1 MSNKGFTNISNTVK
15 TLLYPFLVG
24 IRLFSRFRR
33 GKILMY
39 LLAYLFVFSFEGLL
53 FFQILYVPNLVRTFV
68 IMYLIL
74 GMIYVEFHF
83 DDLDRKE
90 SL

>member
-1 MSNKGFTNISNTVK
+1 MPNTVK
-15 TLLYPFLVG
+15 TLLYPFLAG

>member
-1 MSNKGFTNISNTVK
+1 MSNTVK

-74 GMIYVEFHF
+74 GMIFVEFHF
-83 DDLDRKE
+83 DDLDQQK

>member
-1 MSNKGFTNISNTVK
+1 MSNTVK

-39 LLAYLFVFSFEGLL
+39 LLAYLLVFSFEGLL
-53 FFQILYVPNLVRTFV
+53 FFQILLVPNLVRTFV

>member
-1 MSNKGFTNISNTVK
+1 MSNTVK

-39 LLAYLFVFSFEGLL
+39 LLTYLFVFSFEGLL

-83 DDLDRKE
+83 DDLDPKE

>member
-1 MSNKGFTNISNTVK
+1 MSNTVK
-15 TLLYPFLVG
+15 TLLYSFLVG

-74 GMIYVEFHF
+74 GMIFVEFHF
-83 DDLDRKE
+83 DDLDQQK

>member
-1 MSNKGFTNISNTVK
+1 MPNSFK
-15 TLLYPFLVG
+15 TFLYPFLVG

-33 GKILMY
+33 GKVFMY

-53 FFQILYVPNLVRTFV
+53 FFQILYVPDLVRTLI

-74 GMIYVEFHF
+74 GLIFVEFHF
-83 DDLDRKE
+83 DDADQNETPLKK
-90 SL
+90 

>member
-1 MSNKGFTNISNTVK
+1 MSNTVK

-24 IRLFSRFRR
+24 IHLFSRFRR

-74 GMIYVEFHF
+74 GMIFVEFHF
-83 DDLDRKE
+83 DDLDQQK

>member
-1 MSNKGFTNISNTVK
+1 MPDRVK
-15 TLLYPFLVG
+15 TLLYPFLIG

-33 GKILMY
+33 GKLLMY

-53 FFQILYVPNLVRTFV
+53 FFQILYVPDLVRTFI

-74 GMIYVEFHF
+74 GMIFVEFHF
-83 DDLDRKE
+83 DDLDQNE

>member
-1 MSNKGFTNISNTVK
+1 MPNTVK
-15 TLLYPFLVG
+15 MLLYPFLAG
-24 IRLFSRFRR
+24 IRLFSRFQR

-53 FFQILYVPNLVRTFV
+53 FFQILYVPNLLRTFV